1 MFRVAVV
8 YPATE
13 GGHFDF
19 EYYVKSHVPKAVSF
33 ISASVIRTEVTKGVG
48 GAGGG
53 PAPYTA
59 IGTIYLRDLE
69 CLQALERPEVMT
81 WMVGDLPNFTNISPV
96 VSVEEVVAA

>member
-1 MFRVAVV
+1 MFRLAVI

-19 EYYVKSHVPKAVSF
+19 DYYVKSHVPKAVSF
-33 ISASVIRTEVTKGVG
+33 ISASVIRTEVTRGVS
-48 GAGGG
+48 GAGSS

-59 IGTIYLRDLE
+59 ILAIYLRNLE
-69 CLQALERPEVMT
+69 CLQALQQPEATT
-81 WMVGDLPNFTNISPV
+81 WAVNDMPNYTNISPI

>member
-1 MFRVAVV
+1 MFRLTVV
-8 YPATE
+8 FPATE

-19 EYYVKSHVPKAVSF
+19 DYYVKSHVPKAVSF

-48 GAGGG
+48 GAGGS

-69 CLQALERPEVMT
+69 CLEALQQPEAMT
-81 WMVGDLPNFTNISPV
+81 WLVNDAPRFTNISPV
-96 VSVEEVVAA
+96 VSVEEVMAA